1 MYKYSFL
8 ILFFILFNINNSFS
22 QDKTAFIDL
31 EIVLK
36 NSNYGKSL
44 LKDLEE
50 LNKKNIE
57 ELKIK
62 ESELKKNEDDLMR
75 KQNIISKDEFDKE
88 ISLLKSKIEK
98 YRKEKNQ
105 MVTSFE
111 KKRKEVFNNFFS
123 KVNPIIQ
130 IYMDENSIDILLE
143 RKNVFIGK
151 NNSDITEIIIKKI
164 NNELKN

>member
-98 YRKEKNQ
+98 YIKEKNQ

-164 NNELKN
+164 NNELIN

>member
-1 MYKYSFL
+1 MYKFSFL
-8 ILFFILFNINNSFS
+8 ILFFILFNITNSLG

-36 NSNYGKSL
+36 KSNYGKSL
-44 LKDLEE
+44 LNDLEE
-50 LNKKNIE
+50 LNKKNIN

-62 ESELKKNEDDLMR
+62 ESELKKNEDDLKK

-88 ISLLKSKIEK
+88 ISLLKNKIEK
-98 YRKEKNQ
+98 YRKSKDQ
-105 MVTSFE
+105 MVKSFD

-164 NNELKN
+164 NNELIN

>member
-1 MYKYSFL
+1 MYKFSFL
-8 ILFFILFNINNSFS
+8 ILFFILFNITNSLG

-36 NSNYGKSL
+36 KSNYGKSL
-44 LKDLEE
+44 LNDLEE
-50 LNKKNIE
+50 LNKKNIN

-62 ESELKKNEDDLMR
+62 ESELKKNENDLKK
-75 KQNIISKDEFDKE
+75 KQNIISKEEFNKE
-88 ISLLKSKIEK
+88 LSLLKNKVEK
-98 YRKEKNQ
+98 YKKIKDQ
-105 MVTSFE
+105 MVVSYD

-130 IYMDENSIDILLE
+130 IYMDQNSIDILLE

-164 NNELKN
+164 NNEL

>member
-1 MYKYSFL
+1 M
-8 ILFFILFNINNSFS
+8 N
-22 QDKTAFIDL
+22 
-31 EIVLK
+31 
-36 NSNYGKSL
+36 
-44 LKDLEE
+44 DLEE

-62 ESELKKNEDDLMR
+62 ESELKKNENDLKK
-75 KQNIISKDEFDKE
+75 KQNIISKEEFNKE
-88 ISLLKSKIEK
+88 LSLLKNKVGKYKKIK
-98 YRKEKNQ
+98 DQ
-105 MVTSFE
+105 MVVSYD

-130 IYMDENSIDILLE
+130 IYMDQNSIDILLE

-164 NNELKN
+164 NNELIN

>member
-1 MYKYSFL
+1 MYKFSFL
-8 ILFFILFNINNSFS
+8 ILFFILFNISNSFG

-36 NSNYGKSL
+36 NTNYGKSL
-44 LKDLEE
+44 LNDLEE

-62 ESELKKNEDDLMR
+62 ESELKKNENDLKK
-75 KQNIISKDEFDKE
+75 KQNIISKEEFNKE
-88 ISLLKSKIEK
+88 LSLLKNKVEK
-98 YRKEKNQ
+98 YKKIKDQ
-105 MVTSFE
+105 MVVSYD

-130 IYMDENSIDILLE
+130 IYMDQNSIDILLE

-164 NNELKN
+164 NNEL